1 MDARR
6 GGDEFFLSGL
16 RVKLTSNEQVR
27 LGRPRSVNR
36 EAYEAYLQGRHFWNK
51 RTRESVAW

>member
-27 LGRPRSVNR
+27 LVRPRSVNS
-36 EAYEAYLQGRHFWNK
+36 EAYEAYLKGR
-51 RTRESVAW
+51 